1 MESIVFQ
8 KNKTLLMGILN
19 VTPDSFYDKSRC
31 FSFEKAVKR
40 AKQIIKNGADIIDI
54 GGESS
59 RPGAESVSEEEEIN
73 RVIPVIKEI
82 QKFKKKIPISVD
94 TVKPKVARLSLE
106 NGATLLNDISG
117 FHNEEM
123 IDLAKSFRCHL
134 CVMHMQNSPKTM
146 QVNPSYEK
154 GVVTEII
161 RFFQKKVNELLKKG
175 IEKDKI
181 ILDPGIGF
189 GKSVEDNLD
198 IIRNIETFK
207 SLGFPLLFGISRKS
221 FMGKILNKKPKD
233 LLLSTLVLDMLLT
246 IKHIDIIRA
255 HDIREHKDLI
265 ELISKIH
272 P

>member
-1 MESIVFQ
+1 
-8 KNKTLLMGILN
+8 
-19 VTPDSFYDKSRC
+19 
-31 FSFEKAVKR
+31 
-40 AKQIIKNGADIIDI
+40 
-54 GGESS
+54 
-59 RPGAESVSEEEEIN
+59 
-73 RVIPVIKEI
+73 
-82 QKFKKKIPISVD
+82 
-94 TVKPKVARLSLE
+94 
-106 NGATLLNDISG
+106 
-117 FHNEEM
+117 
-123 IDLAKSFRCHL
+123 
-134 CVMHMQNSPKTM
+134 MHMQNSPKTM

-161 RFFQKKVNELLKKG
+161 RFFQEKVNELLKKG

-207 SLGFPLLFGISRKS
+207 ALGFPLLFGISRKS

-233 LLLSTLVLDMLLT
+233 LLPSTLVLDMLLT

-255 HDIREHKDLI
+255 HDIEEHRDLI
-265 ELISKIH
+265 ELIRKIY